1 LRAGAFCG
9 WVSRVVPEGVGHL
22 RMKDTELFDWLTGE
36 ALRPDII
43 RLAQIT
49 VATEITNLYEIN
61 KSADTKKSF
70 DWQLL
75 LLAGSFLAKSAE
87 RAHQEAAL
95 RIATAAITLETS
107 PKVRDAGAVLLEKLS
122 NHRSVELATRR
133 SRIAPDL
140 EGRLGVS
147 MRLEANKRRFE
158 DSILLE
164 ASGKWISV
172 NNFQRELWA
181 GASSGAGWLSASA
194 PTASGKT
201 YLVLQWL
208 LDHIRTTKAKIAV
221 YLAPTRALVSEI
233 ELSLKELSRSDTDVE
248 ITSLPLTEVYFS
260 STAGDKR
267 TVFVFTQERLHLLAN
282 VLGESFCVDL
292 LIVDEAHKIGDN
304 QRGVI
309 LQDAIERVS
318 RQNPKMKVV
327 FVSPSTQ
334 NPGELLQD
342 APEDI
347 AKSSVD
353 SDMPT
358 VLQNV
363 ILAEQVPRKPKEWS
377 LDLVWGDS
385 TIPLGTLKLKNKPAG
400 LKKRLAFIAAAA
412 GGRGGTLVYCNGAA
426 EAEDVALLI
435 SQLEGSDKTDD
446 QELLDLADLARKGV
460 HRNYQLAP
468 LVERGVAFHYGNMP
482 SLIRTEIERLFRNGK
497 LRFLACTSTLIEG
510 VNLSCRTIVVR
521 GPRKGRGNPMEPHD
535 FWNLAGRAGR
545 WGNEFQGN
553 IICIDPRDSSAWPVG
568 VPKRSRYPIKR
579 ETDVVLSSTD
589 ALASYLENRNINS
602 LSDLKQGEEYEQVGA
617 YLLNTYIR
625 LGTLS
630 AAPFAKRHSTEAL
643 SKLDRSLEGI
653 SALISIT
660 QDILIR
666 HPGVSAVGLQ
676 RLLEVFRKYEGN
688 IENLLLAPSESVD
701 AYDRYVTVMRRIN
714 EHLYPVFLPDGLIPL
729 HALVVVE
736 WLKGLS
742 LAAIIKKRIEYQ
754 QRNNRS
760 FRLPLL
766 IRETMSMV
774 EETARFKA
782 PKYISAYMDVLRLF
796 LTEAGREDLI
806 DEEFDIGIALEFG
819 VSSITLLSL
828 MELGLSRMSAVALY
842 EKIARDDL
850 DKEGCIAWINEHGPN
865 FAGMDLPNLIVRE
878 ALQVSGL
885 SDSEVG
891 QQVSE

>member
-1 LRAGAFCG
+1 
-9 WVSRVVPEGVGHL
+9 
-22 RMKDTELFDWLTGE
+22 MKDTELFDWLSGE
-36 ALRPDII
+36 ALRDDII
-43 RLAQIT
+43 RLTQIT
-49 VATEITNLYEIN
+49 VATEITNLDAIHE
-61 KSADTKKSF
+61 SADPKKSF
-70 DWQLL
+70 DWQQL
-75 LLAGSFLAKSAE
+75 LLAGSLLARSTE
-87 RAHQEAAL
+87 RTHQEAAL
-95 RIATAAITLETS
+95 RIATAAVTLETS
-107 PKVRDAGAVLLEKLS
+107 PEVRDAGAVLLEKLS
-122 NHRSVELATRR
+122 NRRSVELAILRN
-133 SRIAPDL
+133 RIAPDL

-147 MRLEANKRRFE
+147 MRLEANRRRFE

-164 ASGKWISV
+164 SSGKWIGV
-172 NNFQRELWA
+172 NDFQKELWA

-208 LDHIRTTKAKIAV
+208 LDHVRTSKTKIAV

-233 ELSLKELSRSDTDVE
+233 ELSLKELCQSDTGIE

-260 STAGDKR
+260 STTGDKKA
-267 TVFVFTQERLHLLAN
+267 VFVFTQERLHLLVN
-282 VLGESFCVDL
+282 LLGEDFSVDL

-318 RQNPKMKVV
+318 RQNPMMKVV

-334 NPGELLQD
+334 NPGELLED
-342 APEDI
+342 APNDMP
-347 AKSSVD
+347 KTSVNT
-353 SDMPT
+353 DMPT

-385 TIPLGTLKLKNKPAG
+385 PIPLGTLKLSNKPAG

-435 SQLEGSDKTDD
+435 SQLEGSEKTDD

-482 SLIRTEIERLFRNGK
+482 SLIRTEVERLFRDGK
-497 LRFLACTSTLIEG
+497 IRFLACTSTLIEG

-553 IICIDPRDSSAWPVG
+553 IICIDPKDEKAWPVG

-579 ETDVVLSSTD
+579 ETDVVISSTD
-589 ALASYLENRNINS
+589 ELAAYLENRNIDS
-602 LSDLKQGEEYEQVGA
+602 LADLAQGEEFEQVGA

-630 AAPFAKRHSTEAL
+630 DAAFAKRHSPDAL
-643 SKLDRSLEGI
+643 RKLDRSLEGI
-653 SALISIT
+653 SALINIT
-660 QDILIR
+660 QDVLVR

-676 RLLEVFRKYEGN
+676 RLLEAFRKYEGN

-714 EHLYPVFLPDGLIPL
+714 ANLYPVFLPDSLIPL

-742 LAAIIKKRIEYQ
+742 LAAIIRKRIEYQ

-760 FRLPLL
+760 FKLPVL

-796 LTEAGREDLI
+796 LTEAEREDLI
-806 DEEFDIGIALEFG
+806 DEDFDIGIALEFG

-828 MELGLSRMSAVALY
+828 MELGPSRMSAVALY

-850 DKEGCIAWINEHGPN
+850 DKEGCLAWINQHGPN

-878 ALQVSGL
+878 TLQVSGL
-885 SDSEVG
+885 DDPEAGHEFSE
-891 QQVSE
+891 

>member
-1 LRAGAFCG
+1 
-9 WVSRVVPEGVGHL
+9 
-22 RMKDTELFDWLTGE
+22 MKDTELFDWLTGE
-36 ALRPDII
+36 ALRDDIVK
-43 RLAQIT
+43 LVQIT
-49 VATEITNLYEIN
+49 VATEITNLDEG
-61 KSADTKKSF
+61 KKFTDPENSF
-70 DWQLL
+70 DWPLL
-75 LLAGSFLAKSAE
+75 LLAGSLLAKSVE

-95 RIATAAITLETS
+95 RIATAALTLETS
-107 PKVRDAGAVLLEKLS
+107 PKVRDAGAVILEKLS
-122 NHRSVELATRR
+122 NHRSVELAIQRD
-133 SRIAPDL
+133 RIAPDL

-147 MRLEANKRRFE
+147 MRLEANRRRFE

-164 ASGKWISV
+164 SSGKWIAV
-172 NNFQRELWA
+172 NDFQRELWS
-181 GASSGAGWLSASA
+181 GASSGTGWLSASA

-208 LDHIRTTKAKIAV
+208 LDHIRTNKAKIAV
-221 YLAPTRALVSEI
+221 FLAPTRALVSEI
-233 ELSLKELSRSDTDVE
+233 ELSLKELSRSDAGLE
-248 ITSLPLTEVYFS
+248 ITSLPLTDVYLS
-260 STAGDKR
+260 STAGDKKA
-267 TVFVFTQERLHLLAN
+267 VFVFTQERLHLLAN
-282 VLGESFCVDL
+282 LLGENFGVDL

-318 RQNPKMKVV
+318 RRNPKMKVV

-342 APEDI
+342 APEDMQI
-347 AKSSVD
+347 SSVD

-377 LDLVWGDS
+377 LDLVWRDS
-385 TIPLGTLKLKNKPAG
+385 TIPLGTLKLSSKPAG
-400 LKKRLAFIAAAA
+400 LRKRLAFIAAAA

-426 EAEDVALLI
+426 EAEEVALLI
-435 SQLEGSDKTDD
+435 SQLEGTQKTDD

-482 SLIRTEIERLFRNGK
+482 SLIRTEIERLFRSGK
-497 LRFLACTSTLIEG
+497 IRFLACTSTLIEG

-545 WGNEFQGN
+545 WGSEFQGN
-553 IICIDPRDSSAWPVG
+553 IICIDPKDDKAWPVG

-579 ETDVVLSSTD
+579 ETDAVLSSAD
-589 ALASYLENRNINS
+589 ELAEYLENRNIDS
-602 LSDLKQGEEYEQVGA
+602 LADLTQGEEYEQVGA
-617 YLLNTYIR
+617 YLLNTYLR

-630 AAPFAKRHSTEAL
+630 DAAFAKRHSADTL
-643 SKLDRSLEGI
+643 RKLDKSLESI
-653 SALISIT
+653 SALISIP
-660 QDILIR
+660 QDILVR

-714 EHLYPVFLPDGLIPL
+714 ANLYPVFVPDSLIPL

-742 LAAIIKKRIEYQ
+742 LAAIIRKRIEYQ
-754 QRNNRS
+754 QRNKRS
-760 FRLPLL
+760 YKLPVL

-782 PKYISAYMDVLRLF
+782 PKYISAYIDVLRVF
-796 LTEAGREDLI
+796 LTEVGREDLL
-806 DEEFDIGIALEFG
+806 DEDFDIGIALEFG
-819 VSSITLLSL
+819 ISSTTLLSL

-850 DKEGCIAWINEHGPN
+850 DKEGCVAWINEHGPN

-878 ALQVSGL
+878 ALLVSGL
-885 SDSEVG
+885 NDSDADE
-891 QQVSE
+891 QLHE